1 MKKIFNYM
9 LAATIAAFTFTSCED
24 VPEPYPIPGGGHGGG
39 TELPEGTYVKES
51 FSKDFGTFSV
61 YTVEGTPW
69 TIDFSTAKASGY
81 DNTSQVTTPSKSYLV
96 SPAIDLTNS
105 TGAYIEFEYI
115 YRYNR
120 AGAEN
125 KTFITDNYTGDP
137 TTTAWTDITGTLIE
151 GTDWTTFEEFKANL
165 PEQFIGKSAVVIA
178 FYYACNSQNSATI
191 EIKNL
196 VVKEG
201 SIEDVPEENPETP
214 TPGEAKGKGTLE
226 DPFNSIAANQ
236 LASSLADG
244 AESDMVYIKGK
255 ISTIKEEFS
264 TQYGNA
270 TFYISDDGTDNGTFY
285 VFRTLYLG
293 NQKYSGGEN
302 IKVGDEVIIYGKV
315 CNYMGNTPETVQNGS
330 YLYSLNGKTAD
341 GGSDTPTDGA
351 KGDGT
356 LENPYNSIAAN
367 SVASALKDGEQS
379 DVVYIK
385 GKVASI
391 KEQYGT
397 QYGNAT
403 FYISDDGTSNG
414 QFYVFRALY
423 LNNVKYT
430 EGEVLHVGDDVVV
443 CGKLCNYM
451 GNTPETVTGEAYL
464 YSLSCNGGTEE
475 PENPDTTTPDEGS
488 LLSNG
493 TFEAWSNGLPVNW
506 KTASTAGNATLSQST
521 DAHGGK
527 YSVSVGYVTSAN
539 KRLGYKETELEAGKY
554 KFTFWAKATKGG
566 KSQTRAG
573 YTPVVDGKVG
583 TYVYGD
589 YASLS
594 TSWTEVTYEF
604 ELTEKTTICLVIMN
618 PKNSSYSESQEILVD
633 DAKLVK
639 M

>member
-1 MKKIFNYM
+1 MLM
-9 LAATIAAFTFTSCED
+9 LAMAAFTFTSCED
-24 VPEPYPIPGGGHGGG
+24 VPAPYDDPNKDETGGVTVVPEGNGTLESPFNCAAANEFAESLGADNESEVVYIKGKIVSIVENYDGGYGNATFYISDDG
-39 TELPEGTYVKES
+39 TTNGQFYVYRSLYLGNKKYSSGVLPEIGDDVIICGKIVNYRGNTPETVQNGSYLYSLNSQSES
-51 FSKDFGTFSV
+51 GS
-61 YTVEGTPW
+61 TVE
-69 TIDFSTAKASGY
+69 
-81 DNTSQVTTPSKSYLV
+81 
-96 SPAIDLTNS
+96 
-105 TGAYIEFEYI
+105 
-115 YRYNR
+115 
-120 AGAEN
+120 
-125 KTFITDNYTGDP
+125 
-137 TTTAWTDITGTLIE
+137 
-151 GTDWTTFEEFKANL
+151 
-165 PEQFIGKSAVVIA
+165 
-178 FYYACNSQNSATI
+178 
-191 EIKNL
+191 
-196 VVKEG
+196 
-201 SIEDVPEENPETP
+201 
-214 TPGEAKGKGTLE
+214 GEAKGDGTLE
-226 DPFNSIAANQ
+226 NPYNSIAANK

-244 AESDMVYIKGK
+244 TESENVYIKGK
-255 ISTIKEEFS
+255 IASIKEEFG
-264 TQYGNA
+264 TQFGNA

-293 NQKYSGGEN
+293 NQKYTGGDN

-315 CNYMGNTPETVQNGS
+315 TNYMGNTPETVANAS
-330 YLYSLNGKTAD
+330 YLYSLNGKTAE

-351 KGDGT
+351 TGDGT
-356 LENPYNSIAAN
+356 EANPYNSIAAN
-367 SVASALKDGEQS
+367 NIASALADGETT

-403 FYISDDGTSNG
+403 FYISDDGTANG

-430 EGEVLHVGDDVVV
+430 EGEVLHVGDEVVV

-451 GNTPETVTGEAYL
+451 GNTPETVANESYL
-464 YSLSCNGGTEE
+464 HSLKCNGATEE
-475 PENPDTTTPDEGS
+475 PENPGTTTPDEGS

-506 KTASTAGNATLSQST
+506 KTATTAGNATLSQST

-554 KFTFWAKATKGG
+554 KFSFWAKATKGG
-566 KSQTRAG
+566 KSQTRTG

-583 TYVYGD
+583 NYVYGD
-589 YASLS
+589 YVSLS

>member
-1 MKKIFNYM
+1 MLM
-9 LAATIAAFTFTSCED
+9 LAMAAFTFTSCED
-24 VPEPYPIPGGGHGGG
+24 VPAPYDDPNKDETGGV
-39 TELPEGTYVKES
+39 TVVPEG
-51 FSKDFGTFSV
+51 
-61 YTVEGTPW
+61 
-69 TIDFSTAKASGY
+69 
-81 DNTSQVTTPSKSYLV
+81 N
-96 SPAIDLTNS
+96 
-105 TGAYIEFEYI
+105 
-115 YRYNR
+115 
-120 AGAEN
+120 
-125 KTFITDNYTGDP
+125 
-137 TTTAWTDITGTLIE
+137 
-151 GTDWTTFEEFKANL
+151 
-165 PEQFIGKSAVVIA
+165 
-178 FYYACNSQNSATI
+178 
-191 EIKNL
+191 
-196 VVKEG
+196 
-201 SIEDVPEENPETP
+201 
-214 TPGEAKGKGTLE
+214 GTLE
-226 DPFNSIAANQ
+226 SPFNCAAANEF
-236 LASSLADG
+236 
-244 AESDMVYIKGK
+244 AESLGADNESEVVYIKGK
-255 ISTIKEEFS
+255 IVSIVENYDGG
-264 TQYGNA
+264 YGNA
-270 TFYISDDGTDNGTFY
+270 TFYISDDGTTNGQFYVYRSLYLGNKKYSSGVLPEIGDDVIICGKIVNYRGNTPETVQNGSYLYSLNSQSEGGSTVEGEAKGDGTLENPYNSIAANKLASSLADGTESENVYIKGKIASIKEEFGTQFGNATFYISEDGTDNGTFY

-293 NQKYSGGEN
+293 NQKYTGGDN

-315 CNYMGNTPETVQNGS
+315 TNYMGNTPETVANAS
-330 YLYSLNGKTAD
+330 YLYSLNGKTAE

-351 KGDGT
+351 TGDGT
-356 LENPYNSIAAN
+356 EANPYNSIAAN
-367 SVASALKDGEQS
+367 NIASALADGETT

-430 EGEVLHVGDDVVV
+430 EGEVLHVGDEVVV

-451 GNTPETVTGEAYL
+451 GNTPETVANESYL
-464 YSLSCNGGTEE
+464 HSLKCNGATEE
-475 PENPDTTTPDEGS
+475 PENPGTTTPDEGS

-506 KTASTAGNATLSQST
+506 KTATTAGNATLSQST

-554 KFTFWAKATKGG
+554 KFSFWAKATKGG
-566 KSQTRAG
+566 KSQTRTG

-589 YASLS
+589 YVSLS

>member
-1 MKKIFNYM
+1 MLM
-9 LAATIAAFTFTSCED
+9 LAMAAFTFTSCED
-24 VPEPYPIPGGGHGGG
+24 VPAPYDDPNKDETGGVTVVPEGNGTIESPFNCAAANEFAESLGADNESEVVYIKGKIVSIVENYDGGYGNATFYISDDG
-39 TELPEGTYVKES
+39 TTNGQFYVYRSLYLGNKKYSSGVLPEIGDDVIICGKIVNYRGNTPETVQNGSYLYSLNSQSEGGS
-51 FSKDFGTFSV
+51 
-61 YTVEGTPW
+61 TVE
-69 TIDFSTAKASGY
+69 
-81 DNTSQVTTPSKSYLV
+81 
-96 SPAIDLTNS
+96 
-105 TGAYIEFEYI
+105 
-115 YRYNR
+115 
-120 AGAEN
+120 
-125 KTFITDNYTGDP
+125 
-137 TTTAWTDITGTLIE
+137 
-151 GTDWTTFEEFKANL
+151 
-165 PEQFIGKSAVVIA
+165 
-178 FYYACNSQNSATI
+178 
-191 EIKNL
+191 
-196 VVKEG
+196 
-201 SIEDVPEENPETP
+201 
-214 TPGEAKGKGTLE
+214 GEAKGDGTLE
-226 DPFNSIAANQ
+226 NPYNSIAANK

-244 AESDMVYIKGK
+244 TESENVYIKGK
-255 ISTIKEEFS
+255 IASIKEEFG
-264 TQYGNA
+264 TQFGNA

-293 NQKYSGGEN
+293 NQKYTGGDN

-315 CNYMGNTPETVQNGS
+315 TNYMGNTPETVANAS
-330 YLYSLNGKTAD
+330 YLYSLNGKTAE

-351 KGDGT
+351 TGDGT
-356 LENPYNSIAAN
+356 EANPYNSIAAN
-367 SVASALKDGEQS
+367 NIASALADGETTG
-379 DVVYIK
+379 VVYIK

-451 GNTPETVTGEAYL
+451 GNTPETVANESYL
-464 YSLSCNGGTEE
+464 HSLKCNGATEE
-475 PENPDTTTPDEGS
+475 PENPGTTTPDEGS

-506 KTASTAGNATLSQST
+506 KTATTAGNATLSQST

-554 KFTFWAKATKGG
+554 KFSFWAKATKGG
-566 KSQTRAG
+566 KSQTRTG

-583 TYVYGD
+583 NYVYGD
-589 YASLS
+589 YVSLS

>member
-1 MKKIFNYM
+1 MLM
-9 LAATIAAFTFTSCED
+9 LAMAAFTFTSCED
-24 VPEPYPIPGGGHGGG
+24 VPAPYDDPNKDETGGV
-39 TELPEGTYVKES
+39 TVVPEG
-51 FSKDFGTFSV
+51 
-61 YTVEGTPW
+61 
-69 TIDFSTAKASGY
+69 
-81 DNTSQVTTPSKSYLV
+81 N
-96 SPAIDLTNS
+96 
-105 TGAYIEFEYI
+105 
-115 YRYNR
+115 
-120 AGAEN
+120 
-125 KTFITDNYTGDP
+125 
-137 TTTAWTDITGTLIE
+137 
-151 GTDWTTFEEFKANL
+151 
-165 PEQFIGKSAVVIA
+165 
-178 FYYACNSQNSATI
+178 
-191 EIKNL
+191 
-196 VVKEG
+196 
-201 SIEDVPEENPETP
+201 
-214 TPGEAKGKGTLE
+214 GTLE
-226 DPFNSIAANQ
+226 SPFNCAAANEF
-236 LASSLADG
+236 
-244 AESDMVYIKGK
+244 AESLGADNESEVVYIKGK
-255 ISTIKEEFS
+255 IVSIVENYDGG
-264 TQYGNA
+264 YGNA
-270 TFYISDDGTDNGTFY
+270 TFYISDDGTTNGQFYVYRSLYLGNKKYSSGVLPEIGDDVIICGKIVNYRGNTPETVQNGSYLYSLNSQSESGSTVEGEAKGDGTLENPYNSIAANKLASSLADGTESENVYIKGKIASIKEEFGTQFGNATFYISEDGTDNGTFY

-293 NQKYSGGEN
+293 NQKYTGGDN

-315 CNYMGNTPETVQNGS
+315 TNYMGNTPETVANAS
-330 YLYSLNGKTAD
+330 YLYSLNGKTAE

-351 KGDGT
+351 TGDGT
-356 LENPYNSIAAN
+356 EANPYNSIAAN
-367 SVASALKDGEQS
+367 NIASALADGETT

-430 EGEVLHVGDDVVV
+430 EGEVLHVGDEVVV

-451 GNTPETVTGEAYL
+451 GNTPETVANESYL
-464 YSLSCNGGTEE
+464 HSLKCNGATEE
-475 PENPDTTTPDEGS
+475 PENPGTTTPDEGS

-506 KTASTAGNATLSQST
+506 KTATTAGNATLSQST

-554 KFTFWAKATKGG
+554 KFSFWAKATKGG
-566 KSQTRAG
+566 KSQTRTG

-583 TYVYGD
+583 NYVYGD
-589 YASLS
+589 YVSLS

-604 ELTEKTTICLVIMN
+604 ELTEKATICLVIMN

>member
-1 MKKIFNYM
+1 MKKILYSMLM
-9 LAATIAAFTFTSCED
+9 LAMAAFTFTSCED
-24 VPEPYPIPGGGHGGG
+24 VPAPYDDPNKDETGGVTVVPEGNGTLESPFNCAAANEFAESLGADNESEVVYIKGKIVSIVENYDGGYGNATFYISDDG
-39 TELPEGTYVKES
+39 TTNGQFYVYRSLYLGNKKYSSGVLPEIGDDVIICGKIVNYRGNTPETVQNGSYLYSLNSQSEGGS
-51 FSKDFGTFSV
+51 
-61 YTVEGTPW
+61 TVE
-69 TIDFSTAKASGY
+69 
-81 DNTSQVTTPSKSYLV
+81 
-96 SPAIDLTNS
+96 
-105 TGAYIEFEYI
+105 
-115 YRYNR
+115 
-120 AGAEN
+120 
-125 KTFITDNYTGDP
+125 
-137 TTTAWTDITGTLIE
+137 
-151 GTDWTTFEEFKANL
+151 
-165 PEQFIGKSAVVIA
+165 
-178 FYYACNSQNSATI
+178 
-191 EIKNL
+191 
-196 VVKEG
+196 
-201 SIEDVPEENPETP
+201 
-214 TPGEAKGKGTLE
+214 GEAKGDGTLE
-226 DPFNSIAANQ
+226 NPYNSIAANK

-244 AESDMVYIKGK
+244 TESENVYIKGK
-255 ISTIKEEFS
+255 IASIKEEFG
-264 TQYGNA
+264 TQFGNA

-293 NQKYSGGEN
+293 NQKYTGGDN

-315 CNYMGNTPETVQNGS
+315 TNYMGNTPETVANAS
-330 YLYSLNGKTAD
+330 YLYSLNGKTAE

-351 KGDGT
+351 TGDGT
-356 LENPYNSIAAN
+356 EANPYNSIAAN
-367 SVASALKDGEQS
+367 NIASALADGETT

-403 FYISDDGTSNG
+403 FYISDDGTANG

-430 EGEVLHVGDDVVV
+430 EGEVLHVGDEVVV

-451 GNTPETVTGEAYL
+451 GNTPETVANESYL
-464 YSLSCNGGTEE
+464 HSLKCNGATEE
-475 PENPDTTTPDEGS
+475 PENPGTTTPDEGS

-506 KTASTAGNATLSQST
+506 KTATTAGNATLSQST

-554 KFTFWAKATKGG
+554 KFSFWAKATKGG
-566 KSQTRAG
+566 KSQTRTG

-583 TYVYGD
+583 NYVYGD
-589 YASLS
+589 YVSLS

>member
-69 TIDFSTAKASGY
+69 TIDFNTAKASGY

-96 SPAIDLTNS
+96 SPAIDLKNS

-201 SIEDVPEENPETP
+201 SIEDVPEENPDTP

-226 DPFNSIAANQ
+226 APFNSIAANQ
-236 LASSLADG
+236 FASSLADG

-255 ISTIKEEFS
+255 ISTIKEEFG
-264 TQYGNA
+264 TQFGNA
-270 TFYISDDGTDNGTFY
+270 TFYISDDGTENGQFY
-285 VFRTLYLG
+285 VYRTLYLG
-293 NQKYSGGEN
+293 NKAYAGGEN
-302 IKVGDEVIIYGKV
+302 IKVGDEVIIHGKIT
-315 CNYMGNTPETVQNGS
+315 NYMGNTPETVQKAS
-330 YLYSLNGKTAD
+330 YVYSLNGKTAD
-341 GGSDTPTDGA
+341 GGTTDTPTEGA
-351 KGDGT
+351 TGDGT
-356 LENPYNSIAAN
+356 QANPYNSIAALN
-367 SVASALKDGEQS
+367 VASALADGETT

-385 GKVASI
+385 GKVATI
-391 KEQYGT
+391 REQYGT

-403 FYISDDGTSNG
+403 FTISDDGTTNNE
-414 QFYVFRALY
+414 FMVYRALY
-423 LNNVKYT
+423 LDNVKYT
-430 EGEVLHVGDDVVV
+430 EGELLHVGDDVVV

-451 GNTPETVTGEAYL
+451 GNTPETVQGEAYL
-464 YSLSCNGGTEE
+464 FSLTCNGAEE
-475 PENPDTTTPDEGS
+475 PDQPEQPGQGGEDESNSITLIPSEMGYENAAEMTTI
-488 LLSNG
+488 
-493 TFEAWSNGLPVNW
+493 
-506 KTASTAGNATLSQST
+506 TLSDGT
-521 DAHGGK
+521 TLTFDAGGNQNGPK
-527 YSVSVGYVTSAN
+527 YYNT
-539 KRLGYKETELEAGKY
+539 GKGIRMY
-554 KFTFWAKATKGG
+554 
-566 KSQTRAG
+566 
-573 YTPVVDGKVG
+573 
-583 TYVYGD
+583 
-589 YASLS
+589 
-594 TSWTEVTYEF
+594 
-604 ELTEKTTICLVIMN
+604 
-618 PKNSSYSESQEILVD
+618 PKNSMKVSSSKKIASIVMTVDVYNGVTYNASGDLQANPGTTAVSDNTVTFSGINNQECTITNTSTTTGAQSQVRMTQLKIVYAE
-633 DAKLVK
+633 
-639 M
+639 

>member
-1 MKKIFNYM
+1 MKKILYSMLM
-9 LAATIAAFTFTSCED
+9 LAMAAFTFTSCED
-24 VPEPYPIPGGGHGGG
+24 VPAPYDDPNKDETGGVTVVPEGNGTLESPFNCAAANEFAESLGADNESEVVYIKGKIVSIVENYDGGYGNATFYISDDG
-39 TELPEGTYVKES
+39 TTNGQFYVYRSLYLGNKKYSSGVLPEIGDDVIICGKIVNYRGNTPETVQNGSYLYSLNSQSEGGS
-51 FSKDFGTFSV
+51 
-61 YTVEGTPW
+61 TVE
-69 TIDFSTAKASGY
+69 
-81 DNTSQVTTPSKSYLV
+81 
-96 SPAIDLTNS
+96 
-105 TGAYIEFEYI
+105 
-115 YRYNR
+115 
-120 AGAEN
+120 
-125 KTFITDNYTGDP
+125 
-137 TTTAWTDITGTLIE
+137 
-151 GTDWTTFEEFKANL
+151 
-165 PEQFIGKSAVVIA
+165 
-178 FYYACNSQNSATI
+178 
-191 EIKNL
+191 
-196 VVKEG
+196 
-201 SIEDVPEENPETP
+201 
-214 TPGEAKGKGTLE
+214 GEAKGDGTLE
-226 DPFNSIAANQ
+226 NPYNSIAANK

-244 AESDMVYIKGK
+244 TESENVYIKGK
-255 ISTIKEEFS
+255 IASIKEEFG
-264 TQYGNA
+264 TQFGNA

-293 NQKYSGGEN
+293 NQKYTGGDN

-315 CNYMGNTPETVQNGS
+315 TNYMGNTPETVANAS
-330 YLYSLNGKTAD
+330 YLYSLNGKTAE

-351 KGDGT
+351 TGDGT
-356 LENPYNSIAAN
+356 EANPYNSIAAN
-367 SVASALKDGEQS
+367 NIASALADGETTG
-379 DVVYIK
+379 VVYIK

-451 GNTPETVTGEAYL
+451 GNTPETVANESYL
-464 YSLSCNGGTEE
+464 HSLKCNGATEE
-475 PENPDTTTPDEGS
+475 PENPGTTTPDEGS

-506 KTASTAGNATLSQST
+506 KTATTAGNATLSQST

-554 KFTFWAKATKGG
+554 KFSFWAKATKGG
-566 KSQTRAG
+566 KSQTRTG

-583 TYVYGD
+583 NYVYGD
-589 YASLS
+589 YVSLS

>member
-1 MKKIFNYM
+1 MKKILYSMLM
-9 LAATIAAFTFTSCED
+9 LAMAAFTFTSCED
-24 VPEPYPIPGGGHGGG
+24 VPAPYDDPNKDETGGV
-39 TELPEGTYVKES
+39 TVVPEG
-51 FSKDFGTFSV
+51 
-61 YTVEGTPW
+61 
-69 TIDFSTAKASGY
+69 
-81 DNTSQVTTPSKSYLV
+81 N
-96 SPAIDLTNS
+96 
-105 TGAYIEFEYI
+105 
-115 YRYNR
+115 
-120 AGAEN
+120 
-125 KTFITDNYTGDP
+125 
-137 TTTAWTDITGTLIE
+137 
-151 GTDWTTFEEFKANL
+151 
-165 PEQFIGKSAVVIA
+165 
-178 FYYACNSQNSATI
+178 
-191 EIKNL
+191 
-196 VVKEG
+196 
-201 SIEDVPEENPETP
+201 
-214 TPGEAKGKGTLE
+214 GTLE
-226 DPFNSIAANQ
+226 SPFNCAAANEF
-236 LASSLADG
+236 
-244 AESDMVYIKGK
+244 AESLGADNESEVVYIKGK
-255 ISTIKEEFS
+255 IVSIVENYDGG
-264 TQYGNA
+264 YGNA
-270 TFYISDDGTDNGTFY
+270 TFYISDDGTTNGQFYVYRSLYLGNKKYSSGVLPEIGDDVIICGKIVNYRGNTPETVQNGSYLYSLNSQSEGGSTVEGEAKGEGTLENPYNSIAANKLASSLADGTESENVYIKGKIASIKEEFGTQFGNATFYISEDGTDNGTFY

-293 NQKYSGGEN
+293 NQKYTGGDN

-315 CNYMGNTPETVQNGS
+315 TNYMGNTPETVANAS
-330 YLYSLNGKTAD
+330 YLYSLNGKTAE

-351 KGDGT
+351 TGDGT
-356 LENPYNSIAAN
+356 EANPYNSIAAN
-367 SVASALKDGEQS
+367 NIASALADGETT

-403 FYISDDGTSNG
+403 FYISDDGTANG

-430 EGEVLHVGDDVVV
+430 EGEVLHVGDEVVV

-451 GNTPETVTGEAYL
+451 GNTPETVANESYL
-464 YSLSCNGGTEE
+464 HSLKCNGATEE
-475 PENPDTTTPDEGS
+475 PENPGTTTPDEGS

-506 KTASTAGNATLSQST
+506 KTATTAGNATLSQST

-554 KFTFWAKATKGG
+554 KFSFWAKATKGG
-566 KSQTRAG
+566 KSQTRTG

-583 TYVYGD
+583 NYVYGD
-589 YASLS
+589 YVSLS

>member
-1 MKKIFNYM
+1 MLM
-9 LAATIAAFTFTSCED
+9 LAMAAFTFTSCED
-24 VPEPYPIPGGGHGGG
+24 VPAPYDDPNKDETGGV
-39 TELPEGTYVKES
+39 TVVPEG
-51 FSKDFGTFSV
+51 
-61 YTVEGTPW
+61 
-69 TIDFSTAKASGY
+69 
-81 DNTSQVTTPSKSYLV
+81 N
-96 SPAIDLTNS
+96 
-105 TGAYIEFEYI
+105 
-115 YRYNR
+115 
-120 AGAEN
+120 
-125 KTFITDNYTGDP
+125 
-137 TTTAWTDITGTLIE
+137 
-151 GTDWTTFEEFKANL
+151 
-165 PEQFIGKSAVVIA
+165 
-178 FYYACNSQNSATI
+178 
-191 EIKNL
+191 
-196 VVKEG
+196 
-201 SIEDVPEENPETP
+201 
-214 TPGEAKGKGTLE
+214 GTLE
-226 DPFNSIAANQ
+226 SPFNCAAANEF
-236 LASSLADG
+236 
-244 AESDMVYIKGK
+244 AESLGADNESEVVYIKGK
-255 ISTIKEEFS
+255 IVSIVENYDGG
-264 TQYGNA
+264 YGNA
-270 TFYISDDGTDNGTFY
+270 TFYISDDGTTNGQFYVYRSLYLGNKKYSSGVLPEIGDDVIICGKIVNYRGNTPETVQNGSYLYSLNSQSEGGSTVEGEAKGDGTLENPYNSIAANKLASSLADGTESENVYIKGKIASIKEEFGTQFGNATFYISEDGTDNGTFY

-293 NQKYSGGEN
+293 NQKYTGGDN

-315 CNYMGNTPETVQNGS
+315 TNYMGNTPETVANAS
-330 YLYSLNGKTAD
+330 YLYSLNGKTAE

-351 KGDGT
+351 TGDGT
-356 LENPYNSIAAN
+356 EANPYNSIAAN
-367 SVASALKDGEQS
+367 NIASALADGETT

-430 EGEVLHVGDDVVV
+430 EGEVLHVGDEVVV

-451 GNTPETVTGEAYL
+451 GNTPETVANESYL
-464 YSLSCNGGTEE
+464 HSLKCNGATEE
-475 PENPDTTTPDEGS
+475 PENPGTTTPDEGS

-554 KFTFWAKATKGG
+554 KFSFWAKATKGG
-566 KSQTRAG
+566 KSQTRTG

-583 TYVYGD
+583 NYVYGD
-589 YASLS
+589 YVSLS

>member
-1 MKKIFNYM
+1 MKKILYSMLM
-9 LAATIAAFTFTSCED
+9 LAMAAFTFTSCED
-24 VPEPYPIPGGGHGGG
+24 VPAPYDDPNKDETGGV
-39 TELPEGTYVKES
+39 TVVPEG
-51 FSKDFGTFSV
+51 
-61 YTVEGTPW
+61 
-69 TIDFSTAKASGY
+69 
-81 DNTSQVTTPSKSYLV
+81 N
-96 SPAIDLTNS
+96 
-105 TGAYIEFEYI
+105 
-115 YRYNR
+115 
-120 AGAEN
+120 
-125 KTFITDNYTGDP
+125 
-137 TTTAWTDITGTLIE
+137 
-151 GTDWTTFEEFKANL
+151 
-165 PEQFIGKSAVVIA
+165 
-178 FYYACNSQNSATI
+178 
-191 EIKNL
+191 
-196 VVKEG
+196 
-201 SIEDVPEENPETP
+201 
-214 TPGEAKGKGTLE
+214 GTLE
-226 DPFNSIAANQ
+226 SPFNCAAANEF
-236 LASSLADG
+236 
-244 AESDMVYIKGK
+244 AESLGADNESEVVYIKGK
-255 ISTIKEEFS
+255 IVSIVENYDGG
-264 TQYGNA
+264 YGNA
-270 TFYISDDGTDNGTFY
+270 TFYISDDGTTNGQFYVYRSLYLGNKKYSSGVLPEIGDDVIICGKIVNYRGNTPETVQNGSYLYSLNSQSEGGSTVEGEAKGDGTLENPYNSIAANKLASSLADGTESENVYIKGKIASIKEEFGTQFGNATFYISEDGTDNGTFY

-293 NQKYSGGEN
+293 NQKYTGGDN

-315 CNYMGNTPETVQNGS
+315 TNYMGNTPETVANAS
-330 YLYSLNGKTAD
+330 YLYSLNGKTAE

-351 KGDGT
+351 TGDGT
-356 LENPYNSIAAN
+356 EANPYNSIAAN
-367 SVASALKDGEQS
+367 NIASALADGETT

-430 EGEVLHVGDDVVV
+430 EGEVLHVGDEVVV

-451 GNTPETVTGEAYL
+451 GNTPETVANESYL
-464 YSLSCNGGTEE
+464 HSLKCNGATEE
-475 PENPDTTTPDEGS
+475 PENPGTTTPDEGS

-554 KFTFWAKATKGG
+554 KFSFWAKATKGG
-566 KSQTRAG
+566 KSQTRTG

-583 TYVYGD
+583 NYVYGD
-589 YASLS
+589 YVSLS

>member
-1 MKKIFNYM
+1 MLM
-9 LAATIAAFTFTSCED
+9 LAMAAFTFTSCED
-24 VPEPYPIPGGGHGGG
+24 VPAPYDDPNKDETGGV
-39 TELPEGTYVKES
+39 TVVPEG
-51 FSKDFGTFSV
+51 
-61 YTVEGTPW
+61 
-69 TIDFSTAKASGY
+69 
-81 DNTSQVTTPSKSYLV
+81 N
-96 SPAIDLTNS
+96 
-105 TGAYIEFEYI
+105 
-115 YRYNR
+115 
-120 AGAEN
+120 
-125 KTFITDNYTGDP
+125 
-137 TTTAWTDITGTLIE
+137 
-151 GTDWTTFEEFKANL
+151 
-165 PEQFIGKSAVVIA
+165 
-178 FYYACNSQNSATI
+178 
-191 EIKNL
+191 
-196 VVKEG
+196 
-201 SIEDVPEENPETP
+201 
-214 TPGEAKGKGTLE
+214 GTLE
-226 DPFNSIAANQ
+226 SPFNCAAANEF
-236 LASSLADG
+236 
-244 AESDMVYIKGK
+244 AESLGADNESEVVYIKGK
-255 ISTIKEEFS
+255 IVSIVENYDGG
-264 TQYGNA
+264 YGNA
-270 TFYISDDGTDNGTFY
+270 TFYISDDGTTNGQFYVYRSLYLGNKKYSSGVLPEIGDDVIICGKIVNYRGNTPETVQNGSYLYSLNSQSEGGSTVEGEAKGDGTLENPYNSIAANKLASSLADGTESENVYIKGKIASIKEEFGTQFGNATFYISEDGTDNGTFY

-293 NQKYSGGEN
+293 NQKYTGGDN

-315 CNYMGNTPETVQNGS
+315 TNYMGNTPETVANAS
-330 YLYSLNGKTAD
+330 YLYSLNGKTAE

-351 KGDGT
+351 TGDGT
-356 LENPYNSIAAN
+356 EANPYNSIAAN
-367 SVASALKDGEQS
+367 NIASALADGETT

-403 FYISDDGTSNG
+403 FYISDDGTANG

-430 EGEVLHVGDDVVV
+430 EGEVLHVGDEVVV

-451 GNTPETVTGEAYL
+451 GNTPETVANESYL
-464 YSLSCNGGTEE
+464 HSLKCNGATEE
-475 PENPDTTTPDEGS
+475 PENPGTTTPDEGS

-506 KTASTAGNATLSQST
+506 KTATTAGNATLSQST

-554 KFTFWAKATKGG
+554 KFSFWAKATKGG
-566 KSQTRAG
+566 KSQTRTG

-583 TYVYGD
+583 NYVYGD
-589 YASLS
+589 YVSLS

>member
-1 MKKIFNYM
+1 MKKILYSMLM
-9 LAATIAAFTFTSCED
+9 LAMAAFTFTSCED
-24 VPEPYPIPGGGHGGG
+24 VPAPYDDPNKDETGGV
-39 TELPEGTYVKES
+39 TVVPEG
-51 FSKDFGTFSV
+51 
-61 YTVEGTPW
+61 
-69 TIDFSTAKASGY
+69 
-81 DNTSQVTTPSKSYLV
+81 N
-96 SPAIDLTNS
+96 
-105 TGAYIEFEYI
+105 
-115 YRYNR
+115 
-120 AGAEN
+120 
-125 KTFITDNYTGDP
+125 
-137 TTTAWTDITGTLIE
+137 
-151 GTDWTTFEEFKANL
+151 
-165 PEQFIGKSAVVIA
+165 
-178 FYYACNSQNSATI
+178 
-191 EIKNL
+191 
-196 VVKEG
+196 
-201 SIEDVPEENPETP
+201 
-214 TPGEAKGKGTLE
+214 GTLE
-226 DPFNSIAANQ
+226 SPFNCAAANEF
-236 LASSLADG
+236 
-244 AESDMVYIKGK
+244 AESLGADNESEVVYIKGK
-255 ISTIKEEFS
+255 IVSIVENYDGG
-264 TQYGNA
+264 YGNA
-270 TFYISDDGTDNGTFY
+270 TFYISDDGTTNGQFYVYRSLYLGNKKYSSGVLPEIGDDVIICGKIVNYRGNTPETVQNGSYLYSLNSQSEGGSTVEGEAKGDGTLENPYNSIAANKLASSLADGTESENVYIKGKIASIKEEFGTQFGNATFYISEDGTDNGTFY

-293 NQKYSGGEN
+293 NQKYTGGDN

-315 CNYMGNTPETVQNGS
+315 TNYMGNTPETVANAS
-330 YLYSLNGKTAD
+330 YLYSLNGKTAE

-351 KGDGT
+351 TGDGT
-356 LENPYNSIAAN
+356 EANPYNSIAAN
-367 SVASALKDGEQS
+367 NIASALADGETT

-430 EGEVLHVGDDVVV
+430 EGEVLHVGDEVVV

-451 GNTPETVTGEAYL
+451 GNTPETVANESYL
-464 YSLSCNGGTEE
+464 HSLKCNGATEE
-475 PENPDTTTPDEGS
+475 PENPGTTTPDEGS

-506 KTASTAGNATLSQST
+506 KTASTAGNATLSQNT

-527 YSVSVGYVTSAN
+527 YSVSVGYVTSAT

-554 KFTFWAKATKGG
+554 KFSFWAKATKGG
-566 KSQTRAG
+566 KSQTRTG

-583 TYVYGD
+583 NYVYGD
-589 YASLS
+589 YVSLS

>member
-1 MKKIFNYM
+1 MKKILYSMLM
-9 LAATIAAFTFTSCED
+9 LAMAAFTFTSCED
-24 VPEPYPIPGGGHGGG
+24 VPAPYDDPNKDETGGV
-39 TELPEGTYVKES
+39 TVVPEG
-51 FSKDFGTFSV
+51 
-61 YTVEGTPW
+61 
-69 TIDFSTAKASGY
+69 
-81 DNTSQVTTPSKSYLV
+81 N
-96 SPAIDLTNS
+96 
-105 TGAYIEFEYI
+105 
-115 YRYNR
+115 
-120 AGAEN
+120 
-125 KTFITDNYTGDP
+125 
-137 TTTAWTDITGTLIE
+137 
-151 GTDWTTFEEFKANL
+151 
-165 PEQFIGKSAVVIA
+165 
-178 FYYACNSQNSATI
+178 
-191 EIKNL
+191 
-196 VVKEG
+196 
-201 SIEDVPEENPETP
+201 
-214 TPGEAKGKGTLE
+214 GTLE
-226 DPFNSIAANQ
+226 SPFNCAAANEF
-236 LASSLADG
+236 
-244 AESDMVYIKGK
+244 AESLGADNESEVVYIKGK
-255 ISTIKEEFS
+255 IVSIVENYDGG
-264 TQYGNA
+264 YGNA
-270 TFYISDDGTDNGTFY
+270 TFYISDDGTTNGQFYVYRSLYLGNKKYSSGVLPEIGDDVIICGKIVNYRGNTPETVQNGSYLYSLNSQSEGGSTVEGEAKGDGTLENPYNSIAANKLASSLADGTESENVYIKGKIASIKEEFGTQFGNATFYISEDGTDNGTFY

-293 NQKYSGGEN
+293 NQKYTGGDN

-315 CNYMGNTPETVQNGS
+315 TNYMGNTPETVANAS
-330 YLYSLNGKTAD
+330 YLYSLNGKTAE

-351 KGDGT
+351 TGDGT
-356 LENPYNSIAAN
+356 EANPYNSIAAN
-367 SVASALKDGEQS
+367 NIASALADGETT

-403 FYISDDGTSNG
+403 FYISDDGTANG

-430 EGEVLHVGDDVVV
+430 EGEVLHVGDEVVV

-451 GNTPETVTGEAYL
+451 GNTPETVANESYL
-464 YSLSCNGGTEE
+464 HSLKCNGATEE
-475 PENPDTTTPDEGS
+475 PENPGTTTPDEGS

-506 KTASTAGNATLSQST
+506 KTATTAGNATLSQST

-554 KFTFWAKATKGG
+554 KFSFWAKATKGG
-566 KSQTRAG
+566 KSQTRTG

-583 TYVYGD
+583 NYVYGD
-589 YASLS
+589 YVSLS

>member
-1 MKKIFNYM
+1 MLM
-9 LAATIAAFTFTSCED
+9 LAMAAFTFTSCED
-24 VPEPYPIPGGGHGGG
+24 VPAPYDDPNKDETGGV
-39 TELPEGTYVKES
+39 TVVPEG
-51 FSKDFGTFSV
+51 
-61 YTVEGTPW
+61 
-69 TIDFSTAKASGY
+69 
-81 DNTSQVTTPSKSYLV
+81 N
-96 SPAIDLTNS
+96 
-105 TGAYIEFEYI
+105 
-115 YRYNR
+115 
-120 AGAEN
+120 
-125 KTFITDNYTGDP
+125 
-137 TTTAWTDITGTLIE
+137 
-151 GTDWTTFEEFKANL
+151 
-165 PEQFIGKSAVVIA
+165 
-178 FYYACNSQNSATI
+178 
-191 EIKNL
+191 
-196 VVKEG
+196 
-201 SIEDVPEENPETP
+201 
-214 TPGEAKGKGTLE
+214 GTLE
-226 DPFNSIAANQ
+226 SPFNCAAANEF
-236 LASSLADG
+236 
-244 AESDMVYIKGK
+244 AESLGADNESEVVYIKGK
-255 ISTIKEEFS
+255 IVSIVENYDGG
-264 TQYGNA
+264 YGNA
-270 TFYISDDGTDNGTFY
+270 TFYISDDGTTNGQFYVYRSLYLGNKKYSSGVLPEIGDDVIICGKIVNYRGNTPETVQNGSYLYSLNSQSEGGSTVEGEAKGDGTLENPYNSIAANKLASSLADGTESENVYIKGKIASIKEEFGTQFGNATFYISEDGTDNGTFY

-293 NQKYSGGEN
+293 NQKYTGGDN

-315 CNYMGNTPETVQNGS
+315 TNYMGNTPETVANAS
-330 YLYSLNGKTAD
+330 YLYSLNGKTAE

-351 KGDGT
+351 TGDGT
-356 LENPYNSIAAN
+356 EANPYNSIAAN
-367 SVASALKDGEQS
+367 NIASALADGETTG
-379 DVVYIK
+379 VVYIK

-430 EGEVLHVGDDVVV
+430 EGEVLHVGDEVVV

-451 GNTPETVTGEAYL
+451 GNTPETVANESYL
-464 YSLSCNGGTEE
+464 HSLKCNGATEE
-475 PENPDTTTPDEGS
+475 PENPGTTTPDEGS

-506 KTASTAGNATLSQST
+506 KTATTAGNATLSQST

-554 KFTFWAKATKGG
+554 KFSFWAKATKGG
-566 KSQTRAG
+566 KSQTRTG

-583 TYVYGD
+583 NYVYGD
-589 YASLS
+589 YVSLS

>member
-1 MKKIFNYM
+1 MLM
-9 LAATIAAFTFTSCED
+9 LAMAAFTFTSCED
-24 VPEPYPIPGGGHGGG
+24 VPAPYDDPNKDETGGV
-39 TELPEGTYVKES
+39 TVVPEG
-51 FSKDFGTFSV
+51 
-61 YTVEGTPW
+61 
-69 TIDFSTAKASGY
+69 
-81 DNTSQVTTPSKSYLV
+81 N
-96 SPAIDLTNS
+96 
-105 TGAYIEFEYI
+105 
-115 YRYNR
+115 
-120 AGAEN
+120 
-125 KTFITDNYTGDP
+125 
-137 TTTAWTDITGTLIE
+137 
-151 GTDWTTFEEFKANL
+151 
-165 PEQFIGKSAVVIA
+165 
-178 FYYACNSQNSATI
+178 
-191 EIKNL
+191 
-196 VVKEG
+196 
-201 SIEDVPEENPETP
+201 
-214 TPGEAKGKGTLE
+214 GTLE
-226 DPFNSIAANQ
+226 SPFNCAAANEF
-236 LASSLADG
+236 
-244 AESDMVYIKGK
+244 AESLGADNESEVVYIKGK
-255 ISTIKEEFS
+255 IVSIVENYDGG
-264 TQYGNA
+264 YGNA
-270 TFYISDDGTDNGTFY
+270 TFYISDDGTTNGQFYVYRSLYLGNKKYSSGVLPEIGDDVIICGKIVNYRGNTPETVQNGSYLYSLNSQSEGGSTVEGEAKGDGTLENPYNSIAANKLASSLADGTESENVYIKGKIASIKEEFGTQFGNATFYISEDGTDNGTFY

-293 NQKYSGGEN
+293 NQKYTGGDN

-315 CNYMGNTPETVQNGS
+315 TNYMGNTPETVANAS
-330 YLYSLNGKTAD
+330 YLYSLNGKTAE
-341 GGSDTPTDGA
+341 GGSNTPTDGA
-351 KGDGT
+351 TGDGT
-356 LENPYNSIAAN
+356 EANPYNSIAAN
-367 SVASALKDGEQS
+367 NIASALADGETT

-403 FYISDDGTSNG
+403 FYISDDGTANG

-430 EGEVLHVGDDVVV
+430 EGEVLHVGDEVVV

-451 GNTPETVTGEAYL
+451 GNTPETVANESYL
-464 YSLSCNGGTEE
+464 HSLKCNGATEE
-475 PENPDTTTPDEGS
+475 PENPGTTTPDEGS

-506 KTASTAGNATLSQST
+506 KTATTAGNATLSQST

-554 KFTFWAKATKGG
+554 KFSFWAKATKGG
-566 KSQTRAG
+566 KSQTRTG

-583 TYVYGD
+583 NYVYGD
-589 YASLS
+589 YVSLS

>member
-1 MKKIFNYM
+1 MLM
-9 LAATIAAFTFTSCED
+9 LAMAAFTFTSCED
-24 VPEPYPIPGGGHGGG
+24 VPAPYDDPNKDETGGV
-39 TELPEGTYVKES
+39 TVVPEG
-51 FSKDFGTFSV
+51 
-61 YTVEGTPW
+61 
-69 TIDFSTAKASGY
+69 
-81 DNTSQVTTPSKSYLV
+81 N
-96 SPAIDLTNS
+96 
-105 TGAYIEFEYI
+105 
-115 YRYNR
+115 
-120 AGAEN
+120 
-125 KTFITDNYTGDP
+125 
-137 TTTAWTDITGTLIE
+137 
-151 GTDWTTFEEFKANL
+151 
-165 PEQFIGKSAVVIA
+165 
-178 FYYACNSQNSATI
+178 
-191 EIKNL
+191 
-196 VVKEG
+196 
-201 SIEDVPEENPETP
+201 
-214 TPGEAKGKGTLE
+214 GTLE
-226 DPFNSIAANQ
+226 SPFNCAAANEF
-236 LASSLADG
+236 
-244 AESDMVYIKGK
+244 AESLGADNESEVVYIKGK
-255 ISTIKEEFS
+255 IVSIVENYDGG
-264 TQYGNA
+264 YGNA
-270 TFYISDDGTDNGTFY
+270 TFYISDDGTTNGQFY
-285 VFRTLYLG
+285 VYRSLYLG
-293 NQKYSGGEN
+293 NKKYSSGVLPE
-302 IKVGDEVIIYGKV
+302 IGDDVIICGKIV
-315 CNYMGNTPETVQNGS
+315 NYRGNTPETVQNGS
-330 YLYSLNGKTAD
+330 YLYSLNSQSE
-341 GGSDTPTDGA
+341 GGSTVEGEA

-367 SVASALKDGEQS
+367 KLASSLADGTESENVYIKGKIASIKEEFGTQFGNATFYISEDGTDNGTFYVFRTLYLSNQKYTGGDNIKVGDEVIIYGKVTNYMGNTPETVANASYLYSLNGKTAEGGSDTPTDGATGDGTEANPYNSIAANNIASALADGETT

-403 FYISDDGTSNG
+403 FYISDDGTANG

-430 EGEVLHVGDDVVV
+430 EGEVLHVGDEVVV

-451 GNTPETVTGEAYL
+451 GNTPETVANESYL
-464 YSLSCNGGTEE
+464 HSLKCNGATEE
-475 PENPDTTTPDEGS
+475 PENPGTTTPDEGS

-506 KTASTAGNATLSQST
+506 KTATTAGNATLSQST

-554 KFTFWAKATKGG
+554 KFSFWAKATKGG
-566 KSQTRAG
+566 KSQTRTG

-583 TYVYGD
+583 NYVYGD
-589 YASLS
+589 YVSLS